1 VGGEEVKLYDHP
13 GRGRNHEEPVNG
25 EYFRGKEDYGS
36 ICDLILFG
44 WIDADHDREEESDSL
59 IREDSSG

>member
-1 VGGEEVKLYDHP
+1 MKVYDHP
-13 GRGRNHEEPVNG
+13 RTRRNHEEPVNG

-36 ICDLILFG
+36 ICDLVLLG
-44 WIDADHDREEESDSL
+44 WVDADHDGEEESDSF